1 MSAAAIETPSGKG
14 AGDENFPV
22 GSFLLPKRLRPH
34 VATYYAFARAIDDIA
49 DHPDATPEEK
59 LARLDAMDRAV
70 RSRIASL
77 QRVVPEGSREWEVLY
92 RKYTEELS
100 RRR

>member
-1 MSAAAIETPSGKG
+1 MT
-14 AGDENFPV
+14 V
-22 GSFLLPKRLRPH
+22 RLREERVEALSLAIAKA
-34 VATYYAFARAIDDIA
+34 VAESGVQVIDRGSAVRRIAARIGASLGGDSGA
-49 DHPDATPEEK
+49 
-59 LARLDAMDRAV
+59 LDRAV

-77 QRVVPEGSREWEVLY
+77 QRTVPEGGREWEVLY

>member
-1 MSAAAIETPSGKG
+1 VS
-14 AGDENFPV
+14 V
-22 GSFLLPKRLRPH
+22 RLREER
-34 VATYYAFARAIDDIA
+34 VEALSLAIAKAIVESGVEVIDKGSAVRRIAARIGASLGGDSGA
-49 DHPDATPEEK
+49 
-59 LARLDAMDRAV
+59 LDRAV

-77 QRVVPEGSREWEVLY
+77 QRQVPEGGREWEVLY

>member
-1 MSAAAIETPSGKG
+1 VSVRLKEERVESLSLAIAKALADSGVQIVDRGSAVRRIAARIGASLGGDSG
-14 AGDENFPV
+14 A
-22 GSFLLPKRLRPH
+22 L
-34 VATYYAFARAIDDIA
+34 
-49 DHPDATPEEK
+49 
-59 LARLDAMDRAV
+59 DRAV

-77 QRVVPEGSREWEVLY
+77 QRTVPEGGREWEVLY

>member
-1 MSAAAIETPSGKG
+1 MS
-14 AGDENFPV
+14 V
-22 GSFLLPKRLRPH
+22 RLREER
-34 VATYYAFARAIDDIA
+34 VEALSLAIAKAVIDSGVEVIDRGSAVRRIAARIGASLGGDSNA
-49 DHPDATPEEK
+49 
-59 LARLDAMDRAV
+59 LDRAV

-77 QRVVPEGSREWEVLY
+77 QRQVPEGGREWEVLY

>member
-1 MSAAAIETPSGKG
+1 VS
-14 AGDENFPV
+14 V
-22 GSFLLPKRLRPH
+22 RLREERVEALSLAIAKA
-34 VATYYAFARAIDDIA
+34 VAESGARVLDNGSAVRRIA
-49 DHPDATPEEK
+49 ARIGASLGGDAGA
-59 LARLDAMDRAV
+59 LDRAV

-77 QRVVPEGSREWEVLY
+77 QRQVPEGGREWEVLY

>member
-1 MSAAAIETPSGKG
+1 MSI
-14 AGDENFPV
+14 
-22 GSFLLPKRLRPH
+22 RLREERVEALSLAIAKA
-34 VATYYAFARAIDDIA
+34 VAESGVRVLDRGSAVRRIAARIGASLGGDSGA
-49 DHPDATPEEK
+49 
-59 LARLDAMDRAV
+59 LDRAV

-77 QRVVPEGSREWEVLY
+77 QRVVPEGGREWEVLY

>member
-1 MSAAAIETPSGKG
+1 M
-14 AGDENFPV
+14 NV
-22 GSFLLPKRLRPH
+22 RLREER
-34 VATYYAFARAIDDIA
+34 VESLSLAIAKALAETAGVEIIDRGSAVRRIAARIGASLGGDSGA
-49 DHPDATPEEK
+49 
-59 LARLDAMDRAV
+59 LDRAV

-77 QRVVPEGSREWEVLY
+77 QRQVPEGGREWEVLY

>member
-1 MSAAAIETPSGKG
+1 MS
-14 AGDENFPV
+14 V
-22 GSFLLPKRLRPH
+22 RLREER
-34 VATYYAFARAIDDIA
+34 VEALSLAIAKAIVESGVEVIDKGSAVRRIAARIGASLGGDSGA
-49 DHPDATPEEK
+49 
-59 LARLDAMDRAV
+59 LDRAV

-77 QRVVPEGSREWEVLY
+77 QRQVPEGGREWEVLY

>member
-1 MSAAAIETPSGKG
+1 VS
-14 AGDENFPV
+14 V
-22 GSFLLPKRLRPH
+22 RLREER
-34 VATYYAFARAIDDIA
+34 VESLSLAIAKAIVDSGVQVIDKGSAVRRIAARIGASLGGDSGA
-49 DHPDATPEEK
+49 
-59 LARLDAMDRAV
+59 LDRAV

-77 QRVVPEGSREWEVLY
+77 QRQVPEGGREWEVLY

>member
-1 MSAAAIETPSGKG
+1 MS
-14 AGDENFPV
+14 V
-22 GSFLLPKRLRPH
+22 RLREER
-34 VATYYAFARAIDDIA
+34 VEALSLAIARAIFESGVEVIDKGSAVRRIA
-49 DHPDATPEEK
+49 
-59 LARLDAMDRAV
+59 ARIGASLGGDSGALDRAV

-77 QRVVPEGSREWEVLY
+77 QRQVPEGGREWEVLY

>member
-1 MSAAAIETPSGKG
+1 VS
-14 AGDENFPV
+14 V
-22 GSFLLPKRLRPH
+22 RLREER
-34 VATYYAFARAIDDIA
+34 VEALSLAIAKAVIDSGVEVIDRGSAVRRIAARIGASLGGDSNA
-49 DHPDATPEEK
+49 
-59 LARLDAMDRAV
+59 LDRAV

-77 QRVVPEGSREWEVLY
+77 QRQVPEGGREWEVLY

>member
-1 MSAAAIETPSGKG
+1 MS
-14 AGDENFPV
+14 V
-22 GSFLLPKRLRPH
+22 RLREER
-34 VATYYAFARAIDDIA
+34 VEALSLAIAKAIFESGVEVVDKGSAVRRIAARIGASLGG
-49 DHPDATPEEK
+49 DASA
-59 LARLDAMDRAV
+59 LDRAV

-77 QRVVPEGSREWEVLY
+77 QRQVPEGSREWEVLY

>member
-1 MSAAAIETPSGKG
+1 MK
-14 AGDENFPV
+14 V
-22 GSFLLPKRLRPH
+22 RLREER
-34 VATYYAFARAIDDIA
+34 VEALSLAIAKAIAESGVEVLDRGIAVRRIAARIGANLGG
-49 DHPDATPEEK
+49 DAGA
-59 LARLDAMDRAV
+59 LDRAV

-77 QRVVPEGSREWEVLY
+77 KRQVPEGGREWEVLY

>member
-1 MSAAAIETPSGKG
+1 MSVRLIEERVEALSLAIAKAIVETGVEIVDKGSAVKRIAARIGSSLGGDSG
-14 AGDENFPV
+14 A
-22 GSFLLPKRLRPH
+22 L
-34 VATYYAFARAIDDIA
+34 
-49 DHPDATPEEK
+49 
-59 LARLDAMDRAV
+59 DRAV

-77 QRVVPEGSREWEVLY
+77 QRQIPEGGREWEVLY

>member
-1 MSAAAIETPSGKG
+1 VS
-14 AGDENFPV
+14 V
-22 GSFLLPKRLRPH
+22 RLREER
-34 VATYYAFARAIDDIA
+34 VESLSLAIAKALADSGVQIIDRGSAVRRIAARIGASLGGDSGA
-49 DHPDATPEEK
+49 
-59 LARLDAMDRAV
+59 LDRAV

-77 QRVVPEGSREWEVLY
+77 QRTVPEGGREWEVLY

>member
-1 MSAAAIETPSGKG
+1 VS
-14 AGDENFPV
+14 V
-22 GSFLLPKRLRPH
+22 RLREER
-34 VATYYAFARAIDDIA
+34 VEALSLAIAKAVIDSGVEIVDRGSAVRRIAARIGASLGGDSNA
-49 DHPDATPEEK
+49 
-59 LARLDAMDRAV
+59 LDRAV

-77 QRVVPEGSREWEVLY
+77 QRQVPEGGREWEVLY

>member
-1 MSAAAIETPSGKG
+1 M
-14 AGDENFPV
+14 NV
-22 GSFLLPKRLRPH
+22 RLREER
-34 VATYYAFARAIDDIA
+34 VESLSLAIAKAIFESGVEIVDKGSAVRRIAARIGASLGGDSGA
-49 DHPDATPEEK
+49 
-59 LARLDAMDRAV
+59 LDRAV

-77 QRVVPEGSREWEVLY
+77 QRQVPEGGREWEVLY

>member
-1 MSAAAIETPSGKG
+1 MS
-14 AGDENFPV
+14 V
-22 GSFLLPKRLRPH
+22 RLREER
-34 VATYYAFARAIDDIA
+34 VESLSLAIAKAIVDSGVQVLDKGSAVRRIAARIGASLGGDSGA
-49 DHPDATPEEK
+49 
-59 LARLDAMDRAV
+59 LDRAV

-77 QRVVPEGSREWEVLY
+77 QRQVPEGGREWEVLY

>member
-1 MSAAAIETPSGKG
+1 M
-14 AGDENFPV
+14 NV
-22 GSFLLPKRLRPH
+22 RLREER
-34 VATYYAFARAIDDIA
+34 VEALSLAIA
-49 DHPDATPEEK
+49 KA
-59 LARLDAMDRAV
+59 LDAAGVQVLDRGCAVRRIAARIGASLGGDSGALDRAV

-77 QRVVPEGSREWEVLY
+77 QRQVPEGGREWEILY

>member
-1 MSAAAIETPSGKG
+1 MS
-14 AGDENFPV
+14 V
-22 GSFLLPKRLRPH
+22 RLREER
-34 VATYYAFARAIDDIA
+34 VEALSLAIAKAIVDSGVQVIDKGCAVRRIAARVGASLGGDPGA
-49 DHPDATPEEK
+49 
-59 LARLDAMDRAV
+59 LDRAV

-77 QRVVPEGSREWEVLY
+77 QRQVPEGGREWEVLY

>member
-1 MSAAAIETPSGKG
+1 VSVRLSEERVEALSLAIAKAVAESGVEVIDKGSAVRRIAARVGANLGGDSG
-14 AGDENFPV
+14 A
-22 GSFLLPKRLRPH
+22 L
-34 VATYYAFARAIDDIA
+34 
-49 DHPDATPEEK
+49 
-59 LARLDAMDRAV
+59 DRAV

-77 QRVVPEGSREWEVLY
+77 QRQIPEGGREWEVLY

>member
-1 MSAAAIETPSGKG
+1 VS
-14 AGDENFPV
+14 V
-22 GSFLLPKRLRPH
+22 RLREER
-34 VATYYAFARAIDDIA
+34 VEALSLAIAKALADAGVEIVDRGSAVRRIAARIGASLGGDSNA
-49 DHPDATPEEK
+49 
-59 LARLDAMDRAV
+59 LDRAV

-77 QRVVPEGSREWEVLY
+77 QRQVPEGGREWEVLY

>member
-1 MSAAAIETPSGKG
+1 V
-14 AGDENFPV
+14 NV
-22 GSFLLPKRLRPH
+22 RLREER
-34 VATYYAFARAIDDIA
+34 VEALSLAIAKAVVESGVEVIDKGCAVRRIAARVGAVLGGDSGA
-49 DHPDATPEEK
+49 
-59 LARLDAMDRAV
+59 LDRAV

-77 QRVVPEGSREWEVLY
+77 QRQVPEGGREWEVLY